1 MANEEKYVYQ
11 FSTKAGI
18 QRDGTNFD
26 ANYFNDGQHVRFQRG
41 RPKKMGGYKA
51 IVQTL
56 VGPIRAVYV
65 WGKQSFNSI
74 FTFSSSNVQVT
85 NVDQNGVG
93 AVVTD
98 RTPVTRILTTT
109 AITEVVGPVA
119 VNYLVTGTTSLAT
132 GIVANVSGTAPTLTL
147 TLCYVT
153 GTFGAAEALTFTAA
167 GTTIAT
173 GTSGTYTVTTMATNT
188 TSLWQVDSMY
198 DAAANSNKTIII
210 AHRANN
216 LVNIDDATNT
226 PVYIGDITTNTPL
239 EAIGQTVSGGVVAT
253 APYLILY
260 GADGNVKW
268 SNANEPLNF
277 YTGDAGTAR
286 ITGAKIVKGLP
297 IRGQGQAPAAL
308 FWSLDSVIRMY
319 WVGGNAIF
327 KFDTLSAQ
335 SSMLASNSV
344 IEYDGVFFW
353 IGIDRFMMFD
363 GSVKELPNEMNQ
375 NFFFDNLNYDQKQ
388 KIWAM
393 KVSRFGE
400 VWWFY
405 PSGEATECNHA
416 VIYNTRSQ
424 TWYDTA
430 LDRSAGYYSQ
440 VFRYPVM
447 TSTEPEDSGTYTLW
461 IHETGYDKIAGNFQE
476 AIPSYFETSDFG
488 LPTGG
493 PTGEAL
499 QGVNRWTRL
508 TRIEPDFIVEGDM
521 QVTVN
526 GYEFAQG
533 TYTTSNP
540 YTFNAN
546 TDKID
551 MREQRREIR
560 LRFESNVQGGHY
572 EMGKVLL
579 HLEAGDVRS

>member
-18 QRDGTNFD
+18 QRDGTNLD

-74 FTFSSSNVQVT
+74 FTFSSGNVEVT

-93 AVVTD
+93 AVVVD

-109 AITEVVGPVA
+109 AITEFVGPPA
-119 VNYLVTGTTSLAT
+119 VNQTVQGATSGATAVIANISGTTP
-132 GIVANVSGTAPTLTL
+132 NYTL
-147 TLCYVT
+147 TLCYVSGPFT
-153 GTFGAAEALTFTAA
+153 NGEALTFKAVN
-167 GTTIAT
+167 TTIAT
-173 GTSGTYTVTTMATNT
+173 GTAGTYTSTQMSVNN

-198 DAAANSNKTIII
+198 DAAVDSNKTIII

-226 PVYIGDITTNTPL
+226 PVYVGDIASSAPL
-239 EAIGQTVSGGVVAT
+239 ESIGQSVSGGVVAT
-253 APYLILY
+253 SPYLILY
-260 GADGNVKW
+260 GSDGNIKW
-268 SNANEPLNF
+268 SNTNEPLNF
-277 YTGDAGTAR
+277 ETGDAGSAR

-297 IRGQGQAPAAL
+297 IRGSGQAPAAL
-308 FWSLDSVIRMY
+308 FWSLDSVIRMF

-335 SSMLASNSV
+335 SSILASNSP
-344 IEYDGVFFW
+344 IEYDGVFYW

-363 GSVKELPNEMNQ
+363 GSVKELPNDMNQ
-375 NFFFDNLNYDQKQ
+375 NFFFDSLNYDQKQ
-388 KIWAM
+388 KVWAM
-393 KVSRFGE
+393 KVPRFGE
-400 VWWFY
+400 IWWFF
-405 PSGEATECNHA
+405 PKDDATECNHA
-416 VIYNTRSQ
+416 VIYNTRYQ

-430 LDRSAGYYSQ
+430 LDRGAGYYSQ

-447 TSTEPEDSGTYTLW
+447 TSTEPELSGDYTLW
-461 IHETGYDKIAGNFQE
+461 IHETGYDKISGNLQE

-493 PTGEAL
+493 PTGESL

-508 TRIEPDFIVEGDM
+508 TRIEPDFIVEGPM
-521 QVTVN
+521 SVIVN

-533 TYTTSNP
+533 AYKQSNP
-540 YTFNAN
+540 YPFDAN

>member
-18 QRDGTNFD
+18 QRDGTNLD

-51 IVQTL
+51 IVESL

-74 FTFSSSNVQVT
+74 FTFSSGNVEVT

-93 AVVTD
+93 AVVVD
-98 RTPVTRILTTT
+98 RTPVTRVLTTT
-109 AITEVVGPVA
+109 AITEVVGPPD
-119 VNYLVTGTTSLAT
+119 VNQTVTGTTSGAVGIIAKIT
-132 GIVANVSGTAPTLTL
+132 GTSPNYTL

-153 GTFGAAEALTFTAA
+153 GTFAAAEALTFKAVN
-167 GTTIAT
+167 TTMAT
-173 GTSGTYTVTTMATNT
+173 GTSGTYTVTTMADNP
-188 TSLWQVDSMY
+188 TSLWQVDSMF
-198 DAAANSNKTIII
+198 DAAADSNKTVII
-210 AHRANN
+210 AHQANN

-226 PVYIGDITTNTPL
+226 PVYIGDIAANTPL
-239 EAIGQTVSGGVVAT
+239 ENTGQAVSGGVVALS
-253 APYLILY
+253 PYLVLY
-260 GADGNVKW
+260 GTDGNVKW

-277 YTGDAGTAR
+277 ETGDAGSAR
-286 ITGAKIVKGLP
+286 ITGAKIVKALP
-297 IRGQGQAPAAL
+297 IRGSGQAPAAI

-335 SSMLASNSV
+335 SSMLASNSP

-363 GSVKELPNEMNQ
+363 GSVKELPNDMNQ

-388 KIWAM
+388 KVWAM
-393 KVSRFGE
+393 KIPRFGE
-400 VWWFY
+400 IWWFY
-405 PSGEATECNHA
+405 PSGSSTECDHV
-416 VIYNTRSQ
+416 VIYNVRYQ

-447 TSTEPEDSGTYTLW
+447 TSTEPNDDGDYTLW

-493 PTGEAL
+493 PTAESL

-508 TRIEPDFIVEGDM
+508 TRIEPDFIVEGGM
-521 QVTVN
+521 NVIVN

-533 TYTTSNP
+533 AYKQSDP
-540 YTFNAN
+540 YPFDAN

>member
-18 QRDGTNFD
+18 QRDGTNLD

-51 IVQTL
+51 IVESL

-74 FTFSSSNVQVT
+74 FTFSSGNVEVT

-93 AVVTD
+93 AVVVD
-98 RTPVTRILTTT
+98 RTPVTRVLTTT
-109 AITEVVGPVA
+109 AITEVVGPPDI
-119 VNYLVTGTTSLAT
+119 NQTVTGTTSGAIGIIAKIT
-132 GIVANVSGTAPTLTL
+132 GTSPNYTL

-153 GTFGAAEALTFTAA
+153 GTLAAAEALTFKAVN
-167 GTTIAT
+167 TTMAT
-173 GTSGTYTVTTMATNT
+173 GTSGTYTVTTMADNP
-188 TSLWQVDSMY
+188 TSLWQVDSMF
-198 DAAANSNKTIII
+198 DAAADSNKTVII
-210 AHRANN
+210 AHQANN

-226 PVYIGDITTNTPL
+226 PVYIGDIAANTPL
-239 EAIGQTVSGGVVAT
+239 ENTGQAVSGGVVAL
-253 APYLILY
+253 APYLVLY
-260 GADGNVKW
+260 GTDGNVKW

-277 YTGDAGTAR
+277 ETGDAGSAR
-286 ITGAKIVKGLP
+286 ITGAKIVKALP
-297 IRGQGQAPAAL
+297 IRGSGQAPAAI

-335 SSMLASNSV
+335 SSMLASNSP

-363 GSVKELPNEMNQ
+363 GSVKELPNDMNQ

-388 KIWAM
+388 KVWAM
-393 KVSRFGE
+393 KIPRFGE
-400 VWWFY
+400 IWWFY
-405 PSGEATECNHA
+405 PSGSSTECDHV
-416 VIYNTRSQ
+416 VIYNVRYQ

-447 TSTEPEDSGTYTLW
+447 TSTEPNDDGDYTLW

-493 PTGEAL
+493 PTAESL

-508 TRIEPDFIVEGDM
+508 TRIEPDFIVEGEM
-521 QVTVN
+521 NVIVN

-533 TYTTSNP
+533 AYKQSDP
-540 YTFNAN
+540 YPFDAN

>member
-51 IVQTL
+51 IVESL

-74 FTFSSSNVQVT
+74 FTFSSGNVEVT

-93 AVVTD
+93 AVVVD
-98 RTPVTRILTTT
+98 RTPVTRVLTTT
-109 AITEVVGPVA
+109 AITEVVGPPA
-119 VNYLVTGTTSLAT
+119 INQTVTGTTSGAIGIIAKIT
-132 GIVANVSGTAPTLTL
+132 GTSPNYTL

-153 GTFGAAEALTFTAA
+153 GTFASAEALTFKAVN
-167 GTTIAT
+167 TTMAT
-173 GTSGTYTVTTMATNT
+173 GTSGTYTVTTMVDNP
-188 TSLWQVDSMY
+188 TSLWQVDSMF
-198 DAAANSNKTIII
+198 DAAADSNKTVII
-210 AHRANN
+210 AHQANN

-226 PVYIGDITTNTPL
+226 PVYIGDIAANTPL
-239 EAIGQTVSGGVVAT
+239 ENTGQAVSGGVVAL
-253 APYLILY
+253 APYLVLY
-260 GADGNVKW
+260 GTDGNVKW

-277 YTGDAGTAR
+277 ETGDAGSAR
-286 ITGAKIVKGLP
+286 ITGAKIVKALP
-297 IRGQGQAPAAL
+297 IRGSGQAPAAI

-335 SSMLASNSV
+335 SSMLASNSP

-363 GSVKELPNEMNQ
+363 GSVKELPNDMNQ

-388 KIWAM
+388 KVWAM
-393 KVSRFGE
+393 KVPRFGE
-400 VWWFY
+400 IWWFY
-405 PSGEATECNHA
+405 PSGTSTECDHV
-416 VIYNTRSQ
+416 VIYNVRYQ

-447 TSTEPEDSGTYTLW
+447 TSTEPNDDGDYTLW
-461 IHETGYDKIAGNFQE
+461 IHETGYDKIAGNLQE

-493 PTGEAL
+493 PTAESL

-508 TRIEPDFIVEGDM
+508 TRIEPDFILEGSM
-521 QVTVN
+521 NVIVN

-533 TYTTSNP
+533 AYKQSDP
-540 YTFNAN
+540 YPFDAN

>member
-18 QRDGTNFD
+18 QRDGTNLD

-51 IVQTL
+51 IVESL

-74 FTFSSSNVQVT
+74 FTFSSGNVEVT

-93 AVVTD
+93 AVVVD
-98 RTPVTRILTTT
+98 RTPVTRVLTTT
-109 AITEVVGPVA
+109 AITEVVGPPD
-119 VNYLVTGTTSLAT
+119 VNQTVTGTTSGAVGIIAKIT
-132 GIVANVSGTAPTLTL
+132 GTSPNYTL

-153 GTFGAAEALTFTAA
+153 GTFAAAEALTFKAVN
-167 GTTIAT
+167 TTMAT
-173 GTSGTYTVTTMATNT
+173 GTSGTYTVTTMADNP
-188 TSLWQVDSMY
+188 TSLWQVDSMF
-198 DAAANSNKTIII
+198 DAAADSNKTVII
-210 AHRANN
+210 AHQANN

-226 PVYIGDITTNTPL
+226 PVYIGDIAANTPL
-239 EAIGQTVSGGVVAT
+239 ENTGQAVSGGVVAL
-253 APYLILY
+253 APYLVLY
-260 GADGNVKW
+260 GTDGNVKW

-277 YTGDAGTAR
+277 ETGDAGSAR
-286 ITGAKIVKGLP
+286 ITGAKIVKALP
-297 IRGQGQAPAAL
+297 IRGSGQAPAAI

-335 SSMLASNSV
+335 SSMLASNSP

-363 GSVKELPNEMNQ
+363 GSVKELPNDMNQ

-388 KIWAM
+388 KVWAM
-393 KVSRFGE
+393 KIPRFGE
-400 VWWFY
+400 IWWFY
-405 PSGEATECNHA
+405 PSGSSTECDHV
-416 VIYNTRSQ
+416 VIYNVRYQ

-447 TSTEPEDSGTYTLW
+447 TSTEPNDDGDYTLW

-493 PTGEAL
+493 PTAESL

-508 TRIEPDFIVEGDM
+508 TRIEPDFIVEGGM
-521 QVTVN
+521 NVIVN

-533 TYTTSNP
+533 AYKQSDP
-540 YTFNAN
+540 YPFDAN